1 MKKFGINMNKLNL
14 TAILLLLVSNFGL
27 NAQTFNVAYNDINF
41 GGSGVT
47 ITNKVGTGTTV
58 NSVVLYQN
66 VITVGGQQIDAIV
79 RTLEVNNVSTF
90 SAFDQ
95 TGTGTGYT
103 NNVQRWF
110 SPQFTFGSGGGSA
123 VFKFEFILGGSFN
136 NSSNTGTIVTL
147 QNVRVNTYDIDGNGG
162 AGTNQYT
169 EFGGFSSSELG
180 NPTNLAMTYNSTLG
194 LTKFRSNSNVNTNDA
209 TDVKNR
215 VRVTYNYI
223 SEFTTKVG
231 GDGSGL
237 AYYFLDFASGATFT
251 TAVSYAAPILDLNTS
266 TAGLNNT
273 TSMIAP
279 DVKNFTSGS
288 ANITYSGSTLDNLK
302 INFNTSQILDGAY
315 EKIVVSGASSGG
327 TIALNFTNA
336 QAIPNLVIGGVT
348 YAITATISGGKS
360 FLTFAKSGGGTLTL
374 AQVEGLLDA
383 LQYQNAA
390 TNATKAWRYFNVTT
404 LAGSFETSVA
414 EFQVNIDN
422 VLPVELTSFAVNCE
436 NGYSIVSWQTASEHN
451 SASFILERSADGKE
465 WEAIT
470 ELEAAGNSNSTID
483 YQYEDLN
490 SYRFVGYYR
499 LTQVDLDGKQKVYD
513 PIYTNCSKS
522 ENEVEIYPNPVHGD
536 FVIAISSMAS
546 EKVTIE
552 FVNANGMLV
561 LSKMYDASNGF
572 NHYNFNSQELISGIY
587 YVRVYTNE
595 TQTIKKLIVQ

>member
-1 MKKFGINMNKLNL
+1 MKKLVKINKKLAA
-14 TAILLLLVSNFGL
+14 TLLLLIGYLGV

-47 ITNKVGTGTTV
+47 ITNKVGTGTAV
-58 NSVVLYQN
+58 NNVVLYQN

-136 NSSNTGTIVTL
+136 NSTNTGTIVTL
-147 QNVRVNTYDIDGNGG
+147 QNVRVNTYDIDGNGN

-169 EFGGFSSSELG
+169 EFGGFTSSELG
-180 NPTNLAMTYNSTLG
+180 SPTNLAVTYNSTLG
-194 LTKFRSNSNVNTNDA
+194 LTKFRSNLSANTSDA

-215 VRVTYNYI
+215 VRVTYDNI

-237 AYYFLDFASGATFT
+237 AYYFLDFSSGATFT
-251 TAVSYAAPILDLNTS
+251 TAVTYTAPTLDLNTS
-266 TAGLNNT
+266 TSGLDNS
-273 TSMIAP
+273 TSMVAP
-279 DVKNFTSGS
+279 DSKNFSSGS
-288 ANITYSGSTLDNLK
+288 ANISYTGPTMDNLK
-302 INFNTSQILDGAY
+302 VSITTTQILDGAN
-315 EKIVVSGASSGG
+315 EKISISGATSGG

-336 QAIPNLVIGGVT
+336 QAITNVVLGGIT
-348 YAITATISGGKS
+348 YAVSASVTGGKS
-360 FLTFAKSGGGTLTL
+360 SLTFTKSGGGTLTV

-390 TNATKAWRYFNVTT
+390 SNATKATRFFNVTT
-404 LAGSFETSVA
+404 LAGSFETPVA
-414 EFQVNIDN
+414 QFQLNIDN

-436 NGYSIVSWQTASEHN
+436 NDYPIVSWQTASEHN
-451 SASFILERSADGKE
+451 SAAFIIHRSTDGIQ

-470 ELEAAGNSNSTID
+470 SIEAAGNSNSKID
-483 YQYEDLN
+483 YQFEDVTTL
-490 SYRFVGYYR
+490 RFVGYYR
-499 LTQVDLDGKQKVYD
+499 LTQVDIDGKQKVYD
-513 PIYTNCSKS
+513 PIYTNCLKS
-522 ENEVEIYPNPVHGD
+522 ENEVELYPNPAQD
-536 FVIAISSMAS
+536 DLTISLSTKESA
-546 EKVTIE
+546 KVQIE
-552 FVNANGMLV
+552 FVNANGFMV
-561 LSKMYDASNGF
+561 ISESHDAYAGV
-572 NHYNFNSQELISGIY
+572 NHFKHNVEQLLSGIY
-587 YVRVYTNE
+587 YVKIVANDIV
-595 TQTIKKLIVQ
+595 TIKKLIVQ

>member
-1 MKKFGINMNKLNL
+1 MNKLVKINKKL
-14 TAILLLLVSNFGL
+14 AATLLLLIGYFGV

-136 NSSNTGTIVTL
+136 NSTNTGTIVTL
-147 QNVRVNTYDIDGNGG
+147 QNVRVNTYDIDGNGSS
-162 AGTNQYT
+162 GTNQYT
-169 EFGGFSSSELG
+169 EFGGFTSSELG

-194 LTKFRSNSNVNTNDA
+194 LTKFRSNLSANTSDA

-215 VRVTYNYI
+215 VRVTYDNI

-237 AYYFLDFASGATFT
+237 AYYFLDFSSGATFT
-251 TAVSYAAPILDLNTS
+251 TAVTYTAPTLDLNTS
-266 TAGLNNT
+266 TSGLDNS
-273 TSMIAP
+273 TSMVAP
-279 DVKNFTSGS
+279 DSKNFSSGS
-288 ANITYSGSTLDNLK
+288 ANISYTGPTLDNLK
-302 INFNTSQILDGAY
+302 VSITSTQILDGAN
-315 EKIVVSGASSGG
+315 EKVLISGATSGG

-336 QAIPNLVIGGVT
+336 QAISNVVLGGVT
-348 YAITATISGGKS
+348 YAVSASVTGGKS
-360 FLTFAKSGGGTLTL
+360 SLTFTKSGGGTLTL

-383 LQYQNAA
+383 LQYQNVAS
-390 TNATKAWRYFNVTT
+390 NATKATRFFNVTT
-404 LAGSFETSVA
+404 LAGSFETPVA
-414 EFQVNIDN
+414 QFQLNIDN

-436 NGYSIVSWQTASEHN
+436 NDYPIVSWQTASEHN
-451 SASFILERSADGKE
+451 SVAFIIERSADGVK

-470 ELEAAGNSNSTID
+470 TIEAAGYSNSTID
-483 YQYEDLN
+483 YTYEDVE
-490 SYRFVGYYR
+490 SMRFVGYYR
-499 LTQVDLDGKQKVYD
+499 LTQVDKDGKQKVYD

-522 ENEVEIYPNPVHGD
+522 ENEVEIYPNPAQD
-536 FVIAISSMAS
+536 DLTISLSTKESA
-546 EKVTIE
+546 KVQIE
-552 FVNANGMLV
+552 FVNANGFMV
-561 LSKMYDASNGF
+561 ISESHDAYAGV
-572 NHYNFNSQELISGIY
+572 NHFKHNVEQLLSGIY
-587 YVRVYTNE
+587 YVKIIANDSV
-595 TQTIKKLIVQ
+595 TIKKLIVQ

>member
-1 MKKFGINMNKLNL
+1 MLHI
-14 TAILLLLVSNFGL
+14 
-27 NAQTFNVAYNDINF
+27 INF

-47 ITNKVGTGTTV
+47 ITNKVGTGTAV
-58 NSVVLYQN
+58 NNVVLYQN

-136 NSSNTGTIVTL
+136 NSTNTGTIVTL
-147 QNVRVNTYDIDGNGG
+147 QNVRVNTYDIDGNGS

-169 EFGGFSSSELG
+169 EFGGFTSSELG

-194 LTKFRSNSNVNTNDA
+194 LTKFRSNSSTNTSDA

-215 VRVTYNYI
+215 VRVTYDNI

-237 AYYFLDFASGATFT
+237 AYYFLDFSSGATFT
-251 TAVSYAAPILDLNTS
+251 TAVTYTAPTLDLNTS
-266 TAGLNNT
+266 TSGLDNS
-273 TSMIAP
+273 TSMVAP
-279 DVKNFTSGS
+279 DSKNFSSGS
-288 ANITYSGSTLDNLK
+288 ANISYTGPTMDNLK
-302 INFNTSQILDGAY
+302 VSITTTQILDGAN
-315 EKIVVSGASSGG
+315 EKIIISGATSGG

-336 QAIPNLVIGGVT
+336 QAITNVVLGGIT
-348 YAITATISGGKS
+348 YAVSASVTGGKS
-360 FLTFAKSGGGTLTL
+360 SLTFTKSGGGTLTV

-390 TNATKAWRYFNVTT
+390 SNATKATRFFNVTT
-404 LAGSFETSVA
+404 LAGSFETPVA
-414 EFQVNIDN
+414 QFQLNIDN

-436 NGYSIVSWQTASEHN
+436 NDYPIVSWQTASEHN
-451 SASFILERSADGKE
+451 SAAFIIHRSTDGIQ

-470 ELEAAGNSNSTID
+470 SIEAAGNSNSKID
-483 YQYEDLN
+483 YQFEDVTTL
-490 SYRFVGYYR
+490 RFVGYYR
-499 LTQVDLDGKQKVYD
+499 LTQVDIDGKQKVYD
-513 PIYTNCSKS
+513 PIYTNCLKS
-522 ENEVEIYPNPVHGD
+522 ENEVELYPNPAQD
-536 FVIAISSMAS
+536 DLTISLSTKESA
-546 EKVTIE
+546 KVQIE
-552 FVNANGMLV
+552 FVNANGFMV
-561 LSKMYDASNGF
+561 ISESHDAYAGV
-572 NHYNFNSQELISGIY
+572 NHFKHNVEQLLSGIY
-587 YVRVYTNE
+587 YVKIVANDSV
-595 TQTIKKLIVQ
+595 TIKKLIVQ

>member
-1 MKKFGINMNKLNL
+1 MKKFVRINKKLAA
-14 TAILLLLVSNFGL
+14 TVLLLIGYVGV
-27 NAQTFNVAYNDINF
+27 NAQTYNVAYNDINF

-47 ITNKVGTGTTV
+47 ITNKVGTGTAV
-58 NSVVLYQN
+58 NNVVLYQN

-136 NSSNTGTIVTL
+136 NSTNTGTIVTL
-147 QNVRVNTYDIDGNGG
+147 QNVRVNTYDIDGNGN

-169 EFGGFSSSELG
+169 EFGGFTSSELG

-194 LTKFRSNSNVNTNDA
+194 LTKFRSNLSANTSDA

-215 VRVTYNYI
+215 VRVTYDNI

-237 AYYFLDFASGATFT
+237 AYYFLDFSSGATFT
-251 TAVSYAAPILDLNTS
+251 TAVTYTAPTLDLNTS
-266 TAGLNNT
+266 TSGLDNS
-273 TSMIAP
+273 TSMVAP
-279 DVKNFTSGS
+279 DSKSFSSGS
-288 ANITYSGSTLDNLK
+288 ANISYTGPTLDNLK
-302 INFNTSQILDGAY
+302 VSITTTQILDGAN
-315 EKIVVSGASSGG
+315 EKISISGATSGG

-336 QAIPNLVIGGVT
+336 QAITNVVLGGIT
-348 YAITATISGGKS
+348 YAVSASVTGGKS
-360 FLTFAKSGGGTLTL
+360 SLTFTKSGGGTLTL

-390 TNATKAWRYFNVTT
+390 SNATKATRFFNVTT
-404 LAGSFETSVA
+404 LAGSFETPVA
-414 EFQVNIDN
+414 QFQLNIDN

-436 NGYSIVSWQTASEHN
+436 NDYPIVSWQTASEHN
-451 SASFILERSADGKE
+451 SAVFIIHRSTDGNQ

-470 ELEAAGNSNSTID
+470 SIEAAGNSNSTID
-483 YQYEDLN
+483 YQFEDVTTL
-490 SYRFVGYYR
+490 RFVGYYR
-499 LTQVDLDGKQKVYD
+499 LTQVDKDGKQKVYD

-522 ENEVEIYPNPVHGD
+522 ENEVELYPNPAQD
-536 FVIAISSMAS
+536 DLTISLSTKESA
-546 EKVTIE
+546 KVQIE
-552 FVNANGMLV
+552 FVNANGFMV
-561 LSKMYDASNGF
+561 ISESHDAYAGV
-572 NHYNFNSQELISGIY
+572 NHFKHNVEQLLSGIY
-587 YVRVYTNE
+587 YVKIVANDIV
-595 TQTIKKLIVQ
+595 TIKKLIVQ